1 MSPDS
6 PQECATLAPSLA
18 ELRYHEAVDSL
29 AMADLPTAIAGFR
42 ASLAADPEYTDAAH
56 GLIHALKDAGRLDE
70 AVVIARNLIAA
81 HPNDILAHT
90 SLSILYQR
98 QGNVPDAEAAATRA
112 KLLGWKN
119 QLREQK
125 EAESRT

>member
-1 MSPDS
+1 MSPGFPEES
-6 PQECATLAPSLA
+6 ASLATSNA

-29 AMADLPTAIAGFR
+29 AAGDLPAAIAGFR
-42 ASLAADPEYTDAAH
+42 ACLAADSEYADAAH
-56 GLIHALKDAGRLDE
+56 GLIHALKDAGQLDD
-70 AVVIARNLIAA
+70 AVIAARELVAA
-81 HPNDILAHT
+81 HPEDVLAHT

-98 QGNVPDAEAAATRA
+98 QGNILEAEAAATRA
-112 KLLGWKN
+112 RLLGWKN